1 MSMDT
6 LENKAPAQNEVS
18 ELREQVESLRHLVG
32 SILILLVVVSG
43 TFNIFLLRQWK
54 TSKTELTFQKPQVAN
69 LVAVY
74 QKNEQP
80 AIENFIKKMV
90 EYGQTHADF
99 APILNKYQI
108 KAAPPPSGATS
119 PAPPVPGASAPSSP
133 ISPAAAPQKK

>member
-6 LENKAPAQNEVS
+6 LENKTPTQNEAT

-32 SILILLVVVSG
+32 SMLILLVVVSG
-43 TFNIFLLRQWK
+43 TFNIYLLRQWK
-54 TSKTELTFQKPQVAN
+54 TSKNDLAVFKPQA
-69 LVAVY
+69 AGMIAAY

-80 AIENFIKKMV
+80 AVENFIKKMV

-108 KAAPPPSGATS
+108 KAAPPPPGGAS
-119 PAPPVPGASAPSSP
+119 PVPPVPGAATPATG
-133 ISPAAAPQKK
+133 SPAPAPQKK